1 MKAQTSKLRPEK
13 TTLLHHS
20 NARPHTSLK
29 TMMLAVP
36 AHPLYSLDLVLSEFH
51 LLRPMKDRQYERH
64 FPSNITIMTAVKQW
78 VTSVGANFYKHGMQT
93 LVHHWRKCIANG
105 DNYAEK

>member
-1 MKAQTSKLRPEK
+1 
-13 TTLLHHS
+13 
-20 NARPHTSLK
+20 
-29 TMMLAVP
+29 
-36 AHPLYSLDLVLSEFH
+36 
-51 LLRPMKDRQYERH
+51 MKDRQYERH